1 MQYLRGMD
9 WRDLAE
15 RIKAGEYRAI
25 ARAITLVE
33 NNTPGADVF
42 LEMLEFKP
50 EIHVIGIT
58 GPPGAGKSSLV
69 NAIAGHWLN
78 NGHKVAII
86 AVDPSSPF
94 NFGSVLG
101 DRLRMAGLFLHPD
114 VFIRSL
120 SSRGSLGGLSAS
132 VIEVID
138 IFKQGGFDKI
148 IVETVGV
155 GQSEV
160 EIAGVADCTVVVTVP
175 ESGDEVQTLKSG
187 LMEIADVFVVNKC
200 DREGADRFARFLK
213 ELAHSR
219 LESQPEVILTAATE
233 NKGIQAL
240 ADAID
245 HFLSM
250 EKTNKRR
257 YRLLAEK
264 VGRLV
269 IQRKM
274 QGFDLEKIALEL
286 ESASN
291 NAGFNLYIYSRE
303 LSLNIK

>member
-1 MQYLRGMD
+1 MNWVQ
-9 WRDLAE
+9 LAE
-15 RIKAGEYRAI
+15 KVKTGDYRAI

-33 NNTPGADVF
+33 NRTAGTDEF
-42 LEMLEFKP
+42 LEKLSFRP
-50 EIHVIGIT
+50 EIPVIGFT

-69 NAIAGHWLN
+69 NVMATHWLAE
-78 NGHKVAII
+78 GLKVAII

-101 DRLRMAGLFLHPD
+101 DRLRMAGIFLHPN

-138 IFKQGGFDKI
+138 IFKQGGFDRI

-160 EIAGVADCTVVVTVP
+160 EIAGIADCTVVVTVP

-187 LMEIADVFVVNKC
+187 LMEIADVFVVNKA
-200 DREGADRFARFLK
+200 DREGADRFARFLQD
-213 ELAHSR
+213 LAHSR
-219 LESQPEVILTAATE
+219 LDSETEVIKTAATE
-233 NKGIQAL
+233 NQGISEL
-240 ADAID
+240 TEAID
-245 HFLSM
+245 RHLGRM
-250 EKTNKRR
+250 ITNNRK

-264 VGRLV
+264 AGRLI
-269 IQRKM
+269 IQRSM
-274 QGFDLEKIALEL
+274 AGFNLDKIAADLKE
-286 ESASN
+286 ASN
-291 NAGFNLYIYSRE
+291 KPGFNLYIYSRN
-303 LSLNIK
+303 LARDIQ